1 MGDST
6 PAWVHPTALV
16 EEGVTLGANTRVWG
30 GVHIRKEARVGHDTI
45 VGEKTYLAYGVRV
58 GNYVKINAV
67 VYVCAEVEIE
77 DFCMISAHTVFTNDR
92 FPRSGNRQ
100 LTGLE
105 TSDPTEETLRTRVR
119 RGVSIGANATIG
131 PGLTLGEFSM
141 VGMGSVVTRDVPPH
155 ALVLGN
161 PARIAGWVCA
171 CGHPLVR
178 SRRDA
183 VIPPELRCER
193 CERAYVREGEGVRPS
208 GPIASAP

>member
-1 MGDST
+1 MSEPR

-16 EEGVTLGANTRVWG
+16 EDGVTLGVNTRVWD
-30 GVHIRKEARVGHDTI
+30 GVHIRRNARVGHDCI
-45 VGEKTYLAYGVRV
+45 VGEKTYIAYGVGV

-67 VYVCAEVEIE
+67 VYICAEVEIE
-77 DFCMISAHTVFTNDR
+77 DFVMISAHTVFTNDR
-92 FPRSGNRQ
+92 FPRSGNRE

-105 TSDPTEETLRTRVR
+105 TSDVTGETLKTRVR

-141 VGMGSVVTRDVPPH
+141 VGMGSVVTRDVPPF

-161 PARIAGWVCA
+161 PARVAGWLCA

-178 SRRDA
+178 GRGGA
-183 VIPPELRCER
+183 PVPPEMRCER
-193 CERAYVREGEGVRPS
+193 CRRDYVREGDGVRPAK
-208 GPIASAP
+208 PIVSAP

>member
-1 MGDST
+1 MSDAR
-6 PAWVHPTALV
+6 PAWIHPTALV
-16 EEGVTLGANTRVWG
+16 EEGVTLGTNTRVWD
-30 GVHIRKEARVGHDTI
+30 GVHIRKNARIGHDCI
-45 VGEKTYLAYGVRV
+45 VGEKTYIAYGVPI

-67 VYVCAEVEIE
+67 VYICAEVEIE
-77 DFCMISAHTVFTNDR
+77 DFVMISAHTVFTNDR
-92 FPRSGNRQ
+92 FPRSGNKE

-105 TSDPTEETLRTRVR
+105 TSDPTEETLKCRVR

-161 PARIAGWVCA
+161 PARVAGWLCA

-178 SRRDA
+178 GKA
-183 VIPPELRCER
+183 GTPVPPEIPCER
-193 CERAYVREGEGVRPS
+193 CGRDYVREGEGVRPTKPIVS
-208 GPIASAP
+208 GK